1 MKLEKTKVLSQS
13 EIEKVND
20 AAIQI
25 MEDAGFLIRSSKIL
39 DILDKSGA
47 KVDFEKQ
54 HVKFPGKLI
63 EECLLKV
70 PSRIPWYDRNGDLKV
85 VLGSGRP
92 YVAMGHNAVFMQ
104 DIDTGERRNACLQ
117 DVEQLAIVADRLKE
131 IDVIGIPVDPW
142 EVTSEAHVFYG
153 VKKLMESSNK
163 PVYFSSNL
171 PEINIAIYEM
181 AKTVYPHDLAK
192 KPYIITQH
200 SPTSPLIIDGPMAE
214 SLYEMAIRGIPVC
227 SLPEPYNGV
236 SAPFTVAGLLAAC
249 TAEILCGIV
258 MAQIFNPGVYCIFGS
273 SWTTFDMKHGAAL
286 IGSPETNLLR
296 IAHAQM
302 AKFYNIP
309 AHVTSPNTEAN
320 AHDEQMAWEKMISQY
335 ACMTSGNDLIV
346 NCGMFATGLT
356 FSLEQLVLDSE
367 MVGIIRRMMQGFE
380 VNDDTLA
387 VDVVKSVGP
396 GGSFLMEDHTIE
408 HLRSGEYYEY
418 AVSSVDPYETWRA
431 KGKPDVVDLARDKAR
446 SLISAGIAQPLDN
459 MKLKAMD
466 EIAKKLD
473 LYYAKA

>member
-1 MKLEKTKVLSQS
+1 MKLEMTQVLSRS

-25 MEDAGFLIRSSKIL
+25 MQDVGFLVRSARIL
-39 DILDKSGA
+39 GILHQNGA
-47 KVDFEKQ
+47 EVDFENQK
-54 HVKFPGKLI
+54 VKFPKGLI

-70 PSRIPWYDRNGDLKV
+70 PSRIPWYDRNGELKV
-85 VLGSGRP
+85 VLGGGRP
-92 YVAMGHNAVFMQ
+92 CVAMGHNAVFMQ
-104 DIDTGERRNACLQ
+104 DLDTGERRNACQQ

-131 IDVIGIPVDPW
+131 IDVIAIPVDPW
-142 EVTSEAHVFYG
+142 EVTAETHVFYG
-153 VKKLMESSNK
+153 VKKLMESSSK

-171 PEINIAIYEM
+171 PEVNIAICEM
-181 AKTVYPHDLAK
+181 AKAVYPYDLAK

-200 SPTSPLIIDGPMAE
+200 SPTSPLTIDGPMAE

-236 SAPFTVAGLLAAC
+236 SAPFTVAGLLASC

-258 MAQIFNPGVYCIFGS
+258 MAQIFNPGVYCLFGS

-302 AKFYNIP
+302 AKFYHIP

-320 AHDEQMAWEKMISQY
+320 AHDEQMAWEKMLSQY

-396 GGSFLMEDHTIE
+396 GGSFIMEDHTIG

-418 AVSSVDPYETWRA
+418 TVSSVDPYETWKA
-431 KGKPDVVDLARDKAR
+431 KGNPSVVDLAREKAR
-446 SLISAGIAQPLDN
+446 SLIAEGIAQPLDEA
-459 MKLKAMD
+459 KLKAIED
-466 EIAKKLD
+466 IARKLD
-473 LYYAKA
+473 ALYA